1 VLPSRFFFPL
11 DLLLARI
18 AWRTGRLSMIFTAN
32 SHPTVPRA
40 LVFLIV
46 LLGFSSANAATKAT
60 ENSDSIVVLARL
72 PLRGIAVEQMFLE
85 ESGGRNYL
93 YIRRAGQPGYTV
105 VDVTQ
110 ARHPR
115 ILKQITLSKD
125 FPRETLENL
134 GAGLGIAGRPD
145 TKSGNLAEPGAWQGT
160 EEASSSDPPT
170 QFVKL
175 LDLSDPSRPRTLKTY
190 AGVTSV
196 SLDNR
201 RNMIYLANHDG
212 LWILY
217 HRIDLLRQEC
227 EYESKYSEVP
237 LMCDGY

>member
-1 VLPSRFFFPL
+1 
-11 DLLLARI
+11 
-18 AWRTGRLSMIFTAN
+18 
-32 SHPTVPRA
+32 
-40 LVFLIV
+40 
-46 LLGFSSANAATKAT
+46 
-60 ENSDSIVVLARL
+60 
-72 PLRGIAVEQMFLE
+72 MFLE

-145 TKSGNLAEPGAWQGT
+145 TKSGNLAEPGTLQDT
-160 EEASSSDPPT
+160 EEASSGPPT

-175 LDLSDPSRPRTLKTY
+175 LDLSVPSRPRTLKTY

>member
-1 VLPSRFFFPL
+1 
-11 DLLLARI
+11 
-18 AWRTGRLSMIFTAN
+18 MMFTAK
-32 SHPTVPRA
+32 SHRTVRHA
-40 LVFLIV
+40 LVFLMF
-46 LLGFSSANAATKAT
+46 LLGFCSANAATKAT
-60 ENSDSIVVLARL
+60 VNSDSIVVLARL
-72 PLRGIAVEQMFLE
+72 PLRGIPVEQMFFE
-85 ESGGRNYL
+85 DSGGRNYL
-93 YIRRAGQPGYTV
+93 YIRQAGQPGYTV

-110 ARHPR
+110 GRRPK
-115 ILKQITLSKD
+115 IVKQITLSKD
-125 FPRETLENL
+125 FPRETLEMV
-134 GAGLGIAGRPD
+134 GAGLGVAGRPD
-145 TKSGNLAEPGAWQGT
+145 TKSGNRGEPGALQGT

-201 RNMIYLANHDG
+201 RNIIYLANHDG

-237 LMCDGY
+237 MMCNGY